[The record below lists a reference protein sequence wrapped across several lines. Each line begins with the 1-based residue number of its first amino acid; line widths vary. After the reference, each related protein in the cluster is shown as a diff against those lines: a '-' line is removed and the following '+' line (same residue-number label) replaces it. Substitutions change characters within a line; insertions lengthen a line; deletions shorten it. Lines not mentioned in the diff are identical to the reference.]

1 MSNTLDKETLQQASP
16 KLAEIT
22 HSLLF
27 ADIWQRDIL
36 TPRERSLITLACL
49 VALGREKQLG
59 WHMRFA
65 AENGLSRREL
75 SEAFTHLAFYA
86 GWPAAVT
93 ALHYLPDEALPEDQR
108 TEEKRPCR

>member
-1 MSNTLDKETLQQASP
+1 MSKTLDRETLEQASP

-22 HSLLF
+22 QNLLF
-27 ADIWQRDIL
+27 GDIWQRGML

-49 VALGREKQLG
+49 AALGREKQLP
-59 WHMRFA
+59 WHIRFA
-65 AENGLSRREL
+65 AENGISRSEL

-93 ALHYLPDEALPEDQR
+93 ALQYLP
-108 TEEKRPCR
+108 EEENPCR

>member
-1 MSNTLDKETLQQASP
+1 MSTTLDKESLQQASP

-27 ADIWQRDIL
+27 GDIWQRDIL

-49 VALGREKQLG
+49 AALGREKQLG

-65 AENGLSRREL
+65 AENGLSRSEL

-93 ALHYLPDEALPEDQR
+93 ALHYLPEETLPEDKR
-108 TEEKRPCR
+108 AEEKTSCR

>member
-1 MSNTLDKETLQQASP
+1 MNHHIDRNSLKQLSP

-22 HSLLF
+22 ENVLF
-27 ADIWQRDIL
+27 GDIWQRGVL

-49 VALGREKQLG
+49 AALGREKQLA
-59 WHMRFA
+59 WHVHFA
-65 AENGLSRREL
+65 KQNGLGAEEL

-93 ALHYLPDEALPEDQR
+93 ALSYLS
-108 TEEKRPCR
+108 EENRPCR

>member
-1 MSNTLDKETLQQASP
+1 MSNALDKETLHQVAP

-27 ADIWQRDIL
+27 GDIWRRDIL

-49 VALGREKQLG
+49 AALGREKQLG
-59 WHMRFA
+59 WHIGFA
-65 AENGLSRREL
+65 GENGLSRREL

-93 ALHYLPDEALPEDQR
+93 ALHYLPEDDNAG
-108 TEEKRPCR
+108 EEQSCR

>member
-1 MSNTLDKETLQQASP
+1 MSHALDKENLQQAAP

-22 HSLLF
+22 HNLLF
-27 ADIWQRDIL
+27 GDIWQRDIL

-49 VALGREKQLG
+49 AALGREKQLG

-65 AENGLSRREL
+65 SENGLSRREL

-93 ALHYLPDEALPEDQR
+93 ALHYLPEDDQPE
-108 TEEKRPCR
+108 EENPCR